1 MFKYSSKLNIIT
13 SWVILEII
21 YMCFEFQMEHNICM
35 RRLIYD
41 LVNIFLFYIMMSVL
55 QHITLLICNY
65 IHVSK
70 HLFV

>member
-41 LVNIFLFYIMMSVL
+41 LVNIFLFYISTHDVRFAA
-55 QHITLLICNY
+55 Y
-65 IHVSK
+65 Y
-70 HLFV
+70 FVNL

>member
-21 YMCFEFQMEHNICM
+21 YMCFEFQMEHSICM

-41 LVNIFLFYIMMSVL
+41 LVNLFLFYILTHDV
-55 QHITLLICNY
+55 CFAVYYFAN
-65 IHVSK
+65 V
-70 HLFV
+70 